1 MKPWTLALAV
11 FAAAHVGAAH
21 PQGSVNTPEGERAC
35 TADAKEYCSRGGGP
49 LVDCLLDHQND
60 LSDECYSAL
69 KVRLQ
74 NERGMQA
81 CKQDSRRFC
90 AEVEQGGGRV
100 ADCLIDH
107 EQEIS
112 EDCYQFLKSGRGSV
126 NP

>member
-1 MKPWTLALAV
+1 MKRLLALAV
-11 FAAAHVGAAH
+11 LATAHVGSAH
-21 PQGSVNTPEGERAC
+21 PQGIVNTPEGERAC
-35 TADAKEYCSRGGGP
+35 AAEAKEFCSQGGGA
-49 LVDCLLDHQND
+49 VIDCLLDHQND

-90 AEVEQGGGRV
+90 PEVEQGGGRV

-112 EDCYQFLKSGRGSV
+112 EDCYQFLKSRRGSA